1 MASRGLFEG
10 APLYVEEIDV
20 NEIEEYNFNGRKDC
34 VIGRGSFGEVRR
46 CLWRG
51 KIVAVKYID
60 SELEKVTPVAAE
72 VRQLSRVRHPNI
84 VTLYGAC
91 SDVQRICLVMEYA
104 ECGSLYDVLHGKP
117 LRKYTAGHAMSW
129 ALQCAKG
136 VAYLHSMK
144 PKPVIH
150 RDLKPPNL
158 LLVSGGTVLKICD
171 FGTACDKTSYMTN
184 NKGSAAWMA
193 PEVFETTKYTEKCDV
208 FSWGIILWEVLSRR
222 KPFDDINGSP
232 YCILWAVHCG
242 KRPPLI
248 DGCPKPIEKLYTSCW
263 DGEASNRPSMET
275 VVRLM
280 TQLFSFFSGHD
291 QLIDEFEEASDF
303 DDRAEVQVPSDDTDT
318 TNKELDSYF
327 DYVRNSD
334 SSTNNGSTFKTND
347 TLNESYSKVLKL
359 HVDPIDGWD
368 TYNNGKVEDT
378 NNNSEEVLV
387 QAGTGLDIPVTKS
400 PVINSLPENKNCTKG
415 GSSVDDDLTDCYL
428 MLDPQLQPVPPD
440 DSCQQSMQIF
450 QEHKNLAQ
458 EYFKVTTQIAYLSNH
473 MKELAERLSLTA
485 EDQESLTAQEDEEV
499 RKLESEKESLV
510 QLHRNLTRQLELL
523 KGRRG
528 EQRAD
533 DSQRTNAQMEDGGG
547 GGGWVYVPNHPNIPH
562 SHPHPPNPH
571 PT

>member
-20 NEIEEYNFNGRKDC
+20 NEIEEYNFNGRKDS

-46 CLWRG
+46 CMWRG

-60 SELEKVTPVAAE
+60 SEVEKLTPVAAE
-72 VRQLSRVRHPNI
+72 VRQLSRVRHSNI

-91 SDVQRICLVMEYA
+91 SDGQRICLVMEYA
-104 ECGSLYDVLHGKP
+104 ECGSLYDLLHGKP

-171 FGTACDKTSYMTN
+171 FGTACDKTTCMTN

-222 KPFDDINGSP
+222 KPFDDLHATFS
-232 YCILWAVHCG
+232 ILWAKHTG

-248 DGCPKPIEKLYTSCW
+248 EGCPKPIEKLYTSCW
-263 DGEASNRPSMET
+263 DGTAANRPSMET
-275 VVRLM
+275 VVRIM

-291 QLIDEFEEASDF
+291 QIIDEFEDDDQVSDQ
-303 DDRAEVQVPSDDTDT
+303 EVHSSADDTDAT
-318 TNKELDSYF
+318 SKELDAYYDS
-327 DYVRNSD
+327 VRNSD
-334 SSTNNGSTFKTND
+334 SSCNNHTFTNND
-347 TLNESYSKVLKL
+347 TLEKYSKPLQI
-359 HVDPIDGWD
+359 HVDPPI
-368 TYNNGKVEDT
+368 NNGKGEDT

-387 QAGTGLDIPVTKS
+387 QAGTGLDIPVIKP
-400 PVINSLPENKNCTKG
+400 PVINSLPENENFTKG
-415 GSSVDDDLTDCYL
+415 GSSVDDNKWYL

-440 DSCQQSMQIF
+440 ESCHQSMQIF

-458 EYFKVTTQIAYLSNH
+458 EYFRVTTQIAYLSNQ
-473 MKELAERLSLTA
+473 MRDLAERLSVTA
-485 EDQESLTAQEDEEV
+485 EDQQEDEEV

-510 QLHRNLTRQLELL
+510 QLHRNLTRQLQLL

-528 EQRAD
+528 EQRPD
-533 DSQRTNAQMEDGGG
+533 DSQRTNAPTEDGGG
-547 GGGWVYVPNHPNIPH
+547 GAGGGWVYVPNIPPTH
-562 SHPHPPNPH
+562 TPNPTH